1 MPRQDL
7 KILMQVAMTRMR
19 VVKNKQQ
26 AKNQHTMRDIAEL
39 LANHRFDNARYKV
52 SQLVRSAALSH
63 TDALINGTTI
73 DK

>member
-52 SQLVRSAALSH
+52 SQPVRKVLRSRTPTL
-63 TDALINGTTI
+63 
-73 DK
+73 